1 MNRLPAAHTRR
12 GTILIIVAGVSALL
26 AAMALTFLARMRSDV
41 EESAFVLQYA
51 QAKIMLAA
59 GCNYIQETSRI
70 GWDRTREPGPVSPP
84 IPVVNGLTIHEEAYG
99 WIDVRNGRPG
109 PLNRAEQSLVDDVP
123 STGWPNIGTH
133 VRCPMFVRT
142 VPPYATRLDTGYNP
156 MATVNPAANDYCYPL
171 LRYPDPQPLDN
182 LNDYDATT
190 PGNVS
195 AARHDRF
202 VQGDPTPRAHTVGR
216 SWFRVFRD
224 GPATFIITCG
234 SGGTLGYKDWTEIPA
249 ADRAF
254 FNDIAYFN
262 MLRHAEV
269 RLHYRVE
276 WSAAGIETS
285 FQNLQHEIARTHDH
299 YESWPPNASHAWS
312 SSRRTQTWIKSPVG
326 AIRWIQRLVVEP
338 KFW

>member
-1 MNRLPAAHTRR
+1 MSRFPAARNR
-12 GTILIIVAGVSALL
+12 DGTILIIVAALSALL
-26 AAMALTFLARMRSDV
+26 AAMSLTFLVHMRSDV
-41 EESAFVLQYA
+41 EESQFVLQHA

-70 GWDRTREPGPVSPP
+70 GWDRSKDSGAVSPP
-84 IPVVNGLTIHEEAYG
+84 IPVVNGLRIHEEAFG

-109 PLNRAEQSLVDDVP
+109 PLNRAEQSLVGNV
-123 STGWPNIGTH
+123 SSSEWPNIGTH

-142 VPPYATRLDTGYNP
+142 APPYATRLNTGYNTMETKDP
-156 MATVNPAANDYCYPL
+156 SSADYCFPL

-182 LNDYDATT
+182 LNDYDPTA
-190 PGNVS
+190 PGSVS
-195 AARHDRF
+195 AARYTQF
-202 VQGDPTPRAHTVGR
+202 TQGDPRPLAHTVGR

-234 SGGTLGYKDWTEIPA
+234 TGGTLGYKDWLEIPT
-249 ADRAF
+249 ADRNY
-254 FNDIAYFN
+254 FNDITFFN
-262 MLRHAEV
+262 MLKHAEL

-276 WSAAGIETS
+276 WSAAGVETS

-326 AIRWIQRLVVEP
+326 SIRWIQRLATEP

>member
-1 MNRLPAAHTRR
+1 MTRLSVAPARQ
-12 GTILIIVAGVSALL
+12 GTILIIVAGISALL

-41 EESAFVLQYA
+41 EESQLVLQYA

-59 GCNYIQETSRI
+59 GCGYIQETSRI
-70 GWDRTREPGPVSPP
+70 GWSRRKDTSPASPP

-99 WIDVRNGRPG
+99 WVDVRNGRMG
-109 PLNRAEQSLVDDVP
+109 PLNRAEQSLVANVP
-123 STGWPNIGTH
+123 STEWPNLGTH

-142 VPPYATRLDTGYNP
+142 APPYATRLDTGFNRMVTSDP
-156 MATVNPAANDYCYPL
+156 TSPEYCYPL

-182 LNDYDATT
+182 INDYAATS

-195 AARHDRF
+195 VARHAQF
-202 VQGDPTPRAHTVGR
+202 VTGDPTPLPHTLGR

-234 SGGTLGYKDWTEIPA
+234 SGGTLGYKDWTEVST
-249 ADRAF
+249 ADRAY
-254 FNDIAYFN
+254 FNDVAFFN
-262 MLRHAEV
+262 MLRNAEL

-276 WSAAGIETS
+276 WSSAGVETT

-299 YESWPPNASHAWS
+299 YETWPPNASHAWS
-312 SSRRTQTWIKSPVG
+312 SSRRTQTWLKSPVG
-326 AIRWIQRLVVEP
+326 SIRWIQRLNSEP